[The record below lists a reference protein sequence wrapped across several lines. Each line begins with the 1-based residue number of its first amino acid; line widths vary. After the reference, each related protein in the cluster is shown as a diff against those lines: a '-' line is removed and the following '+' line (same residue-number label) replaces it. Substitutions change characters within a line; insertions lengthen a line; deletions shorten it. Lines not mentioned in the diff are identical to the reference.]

1 MSKTKKNKRTENR
14 VYAYVSKETKQWL
27 IDYQDNVGMGSIG
40 AVIDELV
47 LRSKESNQ
55 NHLLGDVL
63 SEAITAQVVEQLKE
77 PLDILRRR
85 TGYSDRQTKVITEM
99 LNHMIT
105 TLQIDKMPSE
115 VATTNVSKTGT
126 LTAAEARIK
135 EQLDHF
141 AQQAATKKVERAA
154 QKNEAGETE

>member
-1 MSKTKKNKRTENR
+1 MSGQEEENGTAR
-14 VYAYVSKETKQWL
+14 VNAYVSPETKKWL
-27 IDYQDNVGMGSIG
+27 LKYKKDYGKNSYGDV
-40 AVIDELV
+40 VEDLV
-47 LRSKESNQ
+47 NRVRENGQNQ
-55 NHLLGDVL
+55 LLGEVL
-63 SEAITAQVVEQLKE
+63 SEAIVTQVVDQLKN

-85 TGYSDRQTKVITEM
+85 TGYSDRQTKVITEL

-115 VATTNVSKTGT
+115 VATTDVSKTGA

-141 AQQAATKKVERAA
+141 AQQAATKKVERAV